1 MARREKKSWKDAAI
15 EVLQAAGKAM
25 HYADIAAEI
34 QNTGLRSRVGATP
47 AASVSFAIH
56 ESIKKEGP
64 DSPFAKVGPGEFI
77 LKSLTDLRAGAPVA
91 ETAPAAEEAAE
102 ASGIIRA
109 FGMFWRRD
117 KVDWVIKPMLKGQQQ
132 EGADSVN
139 FADQIG
145 VYLLHDGRE
154 VVYVGRTTEK
164 HLGTRLS
171 EHTRDR
177 LNGRWDRFSWFGLLG
192 VTETGELAQDRSVG
206 STYEDIIVTLEAL
219 LIEGLEPRQNRRRGD
234 AFRAVEYLQVPDPE
248 LVKKGKKKVLEEA
261 LAKLG

>member
-1 MARREKKSWKDAAI
+1 MARREKKSWRDSAV

-34 QNTGLRSRVGATP
+34 QNRGLRSKVGATP

-56 ESIKKEGP
+56 DSIKKEGA
-64 DSPFAKVGPGEFI
+64 DSPFVKVGTGEFI
-77 LKSLTDLRAGAPVA
+77 LRSSLTELTTGAPVA

-102 ASGIIRA
+102 LSGIIKA

-117 KVDWVIKPMLKGQQQ
+117 KVDWAIKPTLRGQQQ

-154 VVYVGRTTEK
+154 VVYVGRATEER
-164 HLGTRLS
+164 LGTRLS
-171 EHTRDR
+171 KHTRDQ

-192 VTETGELAQDRSVG
+192 VTETGELAQHRSVRL
-206 STYEDIIVTLEAL
+206 TDEDIIVTLEAL
-219 LIEGLEPRQNRRRGD
+219 LIEGLEPRQN
-234 AFRAVEYLQVPDPE
+234 
-248 LVKKGKKKVLEEA
+248 KGEA
-261 LAKLG
+261 MPFERSNISRSQTRSS